1 MSACAPVQPAAAGGP
16 GSIVANATHS
26 FPFSATPT
34 MRAPSPRSH
43 NPLPLRQDRVEDL
56 RGVYKTFGL
65 EEAARV
71 KVRQS

>member
-1 MSACAPVQPAAAGGP
+1 
-16 GSIVANATHS
+16 
-26 FPFSATPT
+26 
-34 MRAPSPRSH
+34 MRAPSLRSH